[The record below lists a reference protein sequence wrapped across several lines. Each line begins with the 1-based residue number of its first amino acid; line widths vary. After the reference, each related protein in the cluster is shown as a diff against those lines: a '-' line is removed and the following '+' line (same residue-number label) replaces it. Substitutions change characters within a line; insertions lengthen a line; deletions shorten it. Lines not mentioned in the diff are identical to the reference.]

1 MSQLVVKVD
10 DVTMLFE
17 RAPELISEVLRGDR
31 SRRPR
36 RDDVSAAGL
45 RAALEDHVFAVF
57 AGERRDAP
65 VVITAASLGAA
76 GHTLALPDSPVARA
90 RGILVAT
97 AFRLLVAQV
106 HLADPYAD
114 ALTAWRAERPRHEV
128 LDALTHLDDDQR
140 ARLRA
145 DVTAHVTTLR
155 GAMGVFPS
163 AWRPRTSQRAR
174 QLLGGT
180 SVCLRDVID
189 LVVGSTQL
197 AVANVALV
205 DITTSP
211 LGPGAERVMR
221 YHALMQ
227 TLRTSVVPLRTSIF
241 SSATGELWSAD
252 VDHELLMRAVEDV
265 ARVLD
270 RWAAPSVE
278 SRVASRVPR

>member
-1 MSQLVVKVD
+1 MSQLIVKVV
-10 DVTMLFE
+10 DVTMLSE
-17 RAPELISEVLRGDR
+17 RAPEVISEVLRGDR

-45 RAALEDHVFAVF
+45 RAALEDHVFRVF
-57 AGERRDAP
+57 AGEQRDAP
-65 VVITAASLGAA
+65 VVLTAASLGAA
-76 GHTLALPDSPVARA
+76 GRTLDFGDSPVARA
-90 RGILVAT
+90 RGILVST

-106 HLADPYAD
+106 HLAEPYDD
-114 ALTAWRAERPRHEV
+114 ALTAWRGEHPHHEV
-128 LDALTHLDDDQR
+128 LDTLTHLDHDQL

-145 DVTAHVTTLR
+145 DVTAHVTTLQR
-155 GAMGVFPS
+155 AIGVFPS
-163 AWRPRTSQRAR
+163 SWRPRTSQRAR

-180 SVCLRDVID
+180 SVCLRDVVD

-227 TLRTSVVPLRTSIF
+227 TLRTSVVPLRTSIY
-241 SSATGELWSAD
+241 SSATGELWSTD

-270 RWAAPSVE
+270 RWTAPLVE
-278 SRVASRVPR
+278 SRVAP